1 MIVTLMITAVAIIR
15 TGFNSWI
22 GDVVRPVGLLLLA
35 VLSLR
40 GKTWA
45 RWTLIAWLG
54 LSVIVFLASIVAAV
68 DHPVVLSLFLGTTA
82 VYIWAILELTL
93 ATVAASDSKPQKSRG
108 SNAAT

>member
-1 MIVTLMITAVAIIR
+1 MIVTLMISAVAIIR
-15 TGFNSWI
+15 TGFNSWL
-22 GDVVRPVGLLLLA
+22 GDFIRPVGLVLLA

-54 LSVIVFLASIVAAV
+54 LSVVVFLASTVAAV
-68 DHPVVLSLFLGTTA
+68 DHPVVLSLFLGTTG
-82 VYIWAILELTL
+82 VYIWAILELAL
-93 ATVAASDSKPQKSRG
+93 ATVAASDSKPRSSGG